1 MRPSTADFLKQ
12 ARQRAIQEKRVQ
24 LQRELKFAQDTHA
37 AQLNQQLKTLG
48 YLEEHPNA
56 APPSAVSNLLG
67 EMREEIDYTVA
78 HFAMKQGYHV
88 DNISE
93 SMKSE
98 IYDREY
104 AAHPESVD
112 AVVTRAQTAQ
122 HHKQQFAQ
130 AEL

>member
-1 MRPSTADFLKQ
+1 MKPKTADFLKQ
-12 ARQRAIQEKRVQ
+12 SRQRAILEKRAQIQRQ
-24 LQRELKFAQDTHA
+24 LRFAQATHA
-37 AQLNQQLKTLG
+37 IRLHNQIQALG

-67 EMREEIDYTVA
+67 EIREEIDYTVA
-78 HFAMKQGYHV
+78 NFALKQGYRA

-104 AAHPESVD
+104 AAHPEYVD
-112 AVVTRAQTAQ
+112 AIVSRAQTAQ
-122 HHKQQFAQ
+122 HHKQPAQ

>member
-1 MRPSTADFLKQ
+1 MRPSTTDFLKQ
-12 ARQRAIQEKRVQ
+12 ARQRAIQEKRVHLQQQ
-24 LQRELKFAQDTHA
+24 LRFAQATHA
-37 AQLNQQLKTLG
+37 ARLNNQLQLLG

-67 EMREEIDYTVA
+67 EMREEIDCTVA
-78 HFAMKQGYHV
+78 HFALKQGYRV

-104 AAHPESVD
+104 AAHPEYVD
-112 AVVTRAQTAQ
+112 AVVSRAQNQ
-122 HHKQQFAQ
+122 HAHRQHAQ

>member
-1 MRPSTADFLKQ
+1 MKTSTADFLKQ
-12 ARQRAIQEKRVQ
+12 ARQRAILEKRVH
-24 LQRELKFAQDTHA
+24 LQRELRYAEATHA
-37 AQLNQQLKTLG
+37 AQLNHRLATLRHI
-48 YLEEHPNA
+48 EEHPNS

-78 HFAMKQGYHV
+78 HFALKQGYRV

-104 AAHPESVD
+104 AAHPEYVD
-112 AVVTRAQTAQ
+112 AVVSRAQTAQ
-122 HHKQQFAQ
+122 HHKEHFAE